1 MMTIKN
7 LRFAAI
13 GVFLAAA
20 SLIHAAIPP
29 AENLLPGDTFVFFT
43 IPDCDAL
50 RADCK
55 VSPQLM
61 FWNDPAMKPF
71 HDKFMEKLTEQYIA
85 PLERNLG
92 VKISD
97 FTDLPQGQVTIGV
110 TVNGSNGHDDVPPGL
125 ILLLDAK
132 DNSDLLHKNL
142 AALTKKWSDAGRA
155 LRTEMIHGLTF
166 TVITLSTNDLTGIL
180 PQRPTVSEIGK
191 TPKPSSPV
199 DIYFTQFQS
208 LLVVANS
215 ANVVES
221 VAAHLTGSSAP
232 ALADDPTFA
241 ADKLAQFRDSPTY
254 YGWFN
259 TKEFFSIISQAS
271 DGGADANASPFAAS
285 FSAAKIIGVIG
296 LGGLKSASVALRES
310 HEGSMLTVH
319 LDAPEGARAGLLKI
333 LALPSKDANPPA
345 FVPDDAVKFSRVRLD
360 GKQAW
365 AELQKIVAAISPSGL
380 SSLNSVID
388 LANAS
393 AQQKDPSFDLRNNL
407 FGNLGD
413 DIVNYQKTPLGDS
426 IAAFASPPALT
437 LVAVNNPDQ
446 VIQAIEVIASMV
458 ASQAAAQPPRDFLGH
473 KIYSIALR
481 PQQAAD
487 GTAVPTTP
495 LLVSTSSGYIAFSV
509 DPGIL
514 EEYLRSADGKT
525 KPLSQLPG
533 LLDAEEHI
541 GGANGGLF
549 GYQNQADTMRT
560 SFKLLKNAGNSDMT
574 LKMFPPSFR
583 EWTDFTLLPD
593 FDQVAK
599 YFYISVY
606 GARTTDEGISLKV
619 FSPRPPQLN

>member
-1 MMTIKN
+1 MTLKT

-13 GVFLAAA
+13 GIFLAAA
-20 SLIHAAIPP
+20 SLARAAIPP
-29 AENLLPGDTFVFFT
+29 AANLLPADTFVFFT
-43 IPDCDAL
+43 VPDCAAL
-50 RADCK
+50 RAASK

-71 HDKFMEKLTEQYIA
+71 HDKFMDKLTEQYIA
-85 PLERNLG
+85 PLEKNLG
-92 VKISD
+92 VKLTD
-97 FTDLPQGQVTIGV
+97 FIDLPQGQVSVGV
-110 TVNGSNGHDDVPPGL
+110 TVNGSNGHDDIPPGL

-132 DNSDLLHKNL
+132 DKSELLKTNL
-142 AALTKKWSDAGRA
+142 AALTKKWTDAGRA
-155 LRTEMIHGLTF
+155 LRTEMIHGLNF
-166 TVITLSTNDLTGIL
+166 TIVTLSTNDLTNIL
-180 PQRPTVSEIGK
+180 PQRQPVSEIGK
-191 TPKPSSPV
+191 QTKPASPV
-199 DIYFTQFQS
+199 DIYFAQFQS

-215 ANVVES
+215 PKVVEA
-221 VAAHLTGSSAP
+221 VAAHLTGGSVP

-241 ADKLAQFRDSPTY
+241 TDKLAQFRDSPTY

-259 TKEFFSIISQAS
+259 SAEFFSLISQSA
-271 DGGADANASPFAAS
+271 DGGNDPNASPFAAN
-285 FSAAKIIGVIG
+285 FAAAKIIGVIG
-296 LGGLKSASVALRES
+296 LGGLKSVGLALRES

-333 LALPSKDANPPA
+333 LALPNKDANPPA
-345 FVPDDAVKFSRVRLD
+345 FVPDNAVKFSRVRLD
-360 GKQAW
+360 GKQTW
-365 AELQKIVAAISPSGL
+365 AELQKIISAISPSGL

-413 DIVNYQKTPLGDS
+413 DIVSYQKSPAGDS
-426 IAAFASPPALT
+426 IAAFSSPPALT
-437 LVAVNNPDQ
+437 LVAVNHPEQ
-446 VIQAIEVIASMV
+446 VIQALEVVASMV
-458 ASQAAAQPPRDFLGH
+458 ASQATAAPPRDFLGH
-473 KIYSIALR
+473 KVYSIALR
-481 PQQAAD
+481 AQQTAD

-495 LLVSTSSGYIAFSV
+495 LLVSASSGYVAFSV

-514 EEYLRSADGKT
+514 EEFLRSADGKT

-533 LLDAEEHI
+533 LSDAEQHI

-560 SFKLLKNAGNSDMT
+560 SFKLLKNASGTDLTM
-574 LKMFPPSFR
+574 KMFPLSFR
-583 EWTDFTLLPD
+583 EWMDFTLLPD

-606 GARTTDEGISLKV
+606 GASTTDDGINLKV
-619 FSPRPPQLN
+619 FTPRPPQLN